1 MLDGSAGGH
10 CAVRDDDR
18 ESPFNADDKGHKF
31 FNLKPDRFIGL
42 IGPDG
47 DVSFPL
53 ENETWGYL
61 TEADTWGPRYVRGI
75 NGFVG
80 IEEGKTA
87 SSITYAK
94 AQPLSKDIA
103 GEMSWTN
110 HAGEETPYFDNR
122 YEKWDE
128 VSVFVLAPQP

>member
-1 MLDGSAGGH
+1 
-10 CAVRDDDR
+10 
-18 ESPFNADDKGHKF
+18 
-31 FNLKPDRFIGL
+31 
-42 IGPDG
+42 
-47 DVSFPL
+47 
-53 ENETWGYL
+53 
-61 TEADTWGPRYVRGI
+61 VRGI

-80 IEEGKTA
+80 IEESETA